1 MERNIERLQFI
12 SQGDTA
18 EQQIISIHQ
27 ALDAGVKWI
36 QLRFKNQEEKAVRV
50 LAEQV
55 KRLCIQYSA
64 KCIINDW
71 VSVAQHVD
79 ADGVHLGLQD
89 IDISTARLQLG
100 EGVIIGGTANT
111 IADVRQRISE
121 GCDYIGLGPYAYT
134 STKERLS
141 PILGS
146 TGYLTIL
153 SQLEYSNIPII
164 AVGGIK
170 TADLLSLQ
178 STGVYGVALS
188 TELLNANFAQVVQM
202 KQILS
207 QFKAHDDVAHSR

>member
-12 SQGDTA
+12 SQGNTA
-18 EQQIISIHQ
+18 EQQITSIHH
-27 ALDAGVKWI
+27 ALDVGAKWI
-36 QLRFKNQEEKAVRV
+36 QLRFKNQDEKTVRIV
-50 LAEQV
+50 AEQV
-55 KRLCIQYSA
+55 KSLCIQYSA

-71 VSVAQHVD
+71 ISVAQHVG

-89 IDISTARLQLG
+89 IDISTARSQLG
-100 EGVIIGGTANT
+100 MGAIIGGTANT
-111 IADVRQRISE
+111 IVEVRQRISE

-141 PILGS
+141 PILGPA
-146 TGYLTIL
+146 GYLTLL
-153 SQLEYSNIPII
+153 SQLEYSNIPVI

-170 TADLLSLQ
+170 TADLLSLK

-188 TELLNANFAQVVQM
+188 TELLNVDFAQAAQM

-207 QFKAHDDVAHSR
+207 QFKAHNDVAHSR

>member
-12 SQGDTA
+12 SQGNTA
-18 EQQIISIHQ
+18 EQQITSIHH
-27 ALDAGVKWI
+27 ALDVGVKWI
-36 QLRFKNQEEKAVRV
+36 QLRFKNQEEKAVWI
-50 LAEQV
+50 LAEHV
-55 KRLCIQYSA
+55 KRLCIQYGA
-64 KCIINDW
+64 KFIINDW
-71 VSVAQHVD
+71 VPVAEYVN

-100 EGVIIGGTANT
+100 KVAIIGGTANT

-146 TGYLTIL
+146 AGYHTIS
-153 SQLEYSNIPII
+153 SQLGYANIPII

-178 STGVYGVALS
+178 STGVHGVALS

-207 QFKAHDDVAHSR
+207 QFKAHNDVAHSR